1 MGMSPETSLHMVQI
15 LCICIVHHPAAPF
28 GARSSVAARSLVTE
42 KAGAGD
48 IRVYKTLEEG
58 KT

>member
-42 KAGAGD
+42 KQARA
-48 IRVYKTLEEG
+48 TLVSI
-58 KT
+58 KH